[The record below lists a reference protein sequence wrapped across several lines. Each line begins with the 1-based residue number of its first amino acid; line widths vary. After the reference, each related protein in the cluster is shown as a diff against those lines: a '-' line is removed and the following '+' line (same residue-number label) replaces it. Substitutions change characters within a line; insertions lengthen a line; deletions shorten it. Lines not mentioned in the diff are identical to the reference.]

1 MKYVGLYTQQRRNNR
16 MSILLLFMFP
26 IIILFMIWVFLAVI
40 SFITSTGETDIY
52 GNPTA
57 GIDLASVTR
66 TFVSTIPWVIGGV
79 AIWFIIAY
87 KANTAMVRAAT
98 GARP

>member
-1 MKYVGLYTQQRRNNR
+1 

-57 GIDLASVTR
+57 GIDFASVTR

-79 AIWFIIAY
+79 AIWFIKIG
-87 KANTAMVRAAT
+87 RASC
-98 GARP
+98 RERV